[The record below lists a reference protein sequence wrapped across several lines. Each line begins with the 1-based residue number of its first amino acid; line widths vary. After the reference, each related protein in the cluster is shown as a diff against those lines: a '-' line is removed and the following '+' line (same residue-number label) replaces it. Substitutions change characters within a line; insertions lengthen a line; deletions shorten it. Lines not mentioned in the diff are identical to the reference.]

1 MFSLVAHPLSL
12 LQFCRSQ
19 KRTSRM
25 SLESF
30 YHEVALR
37 HASADRDHLK
47 SAPVGWRRFTSLPPT
62 TRRLVIFTLLV
73 AAAALTWWQHPRIGR
88 HLLGSPS
95 HAPGAADVLVAI
107 THHASPAER
116 IHRLALACAREN
128 DAHACQEALRQAL
141 SIVQHREVVSWLDE
155 KEIRALRVNAYFD
168 EFATRLKTDPGRVMQ
183 LSAASTRPSVPTPKS
198 PTPEVRATPKLD
210 STPATFA
217 NLPPSLDASNPLP
230 NTPDR
235 DLRQVLGPSA
245 VTPLASPLSP
255 EASLNIS
262 GARLANP
269 RDAMNEP
276 PIKKNLDTPLFQ

>member
-1 MFSLVAHPLSL
+1 
-12 LQFCRSQ
+12 
-19 KRTSRM
+19 M

-37 HASADRDHLK
+37 RASADRDHLI
-47 SAPVGWRRFTSLPPT
+47 SAPVGWRRFTSLLPT
-62 TRRLVIFTLLV
+62 TRRLVIFTLFV
-73 AAAALTWWQHPRIGR
+73 AATALTWWQHPRIGR

-95 HAPGAADVLVAI
+95 HAPGAADVLVSI

-116 IHRLALACAREN
+116 VHRLALACAREN

-141 SIVQHREVVSWLDE
+141 SIAQHREVVSWLDE
-155 KEIRALRVNAYFD
+155 KEIRELRVNAYFD
-168 EFATRLKTDPGRVMQ
+168 QFATRLKTDPNRVMQ
-183 LSAASTRPSVPTPKS
+183 FSAASTRPPTPPPQPRAPVTSTTPKS
-198 PTPEVRATPKLD
+198 SSSPTISAG
-210 STPATFA
+210 
-217 NLPPSLDASNPLP
+217 LPPSFDASKPLP

-235 DLRQVLGPSA
+235 DLRQVLEPSA

-269 RDAMNEP
+269 RDAMNDP
-276 PIKKNLDTPLFQ
+276 PIKKDPDNPFFP